1 MLTAMMS
8 KAVPD
13 DAQGELQGGISAVTN
28 LAMLAG
34 TLTFA
39 QVFGRFMAEDST
51 FRSPDVAYNLAAVL
65 LVGYVGLVPGHRA
78 TTGGADRDM
87 TETSGA
93 RGL

>member
-1 MLTAMMS
+1 
-8 KAVPD
+8 VPD

-65 LVGYVGLVPGHRA
+65 LVGTLVLFLAIVRRPPAR
-78 TTGGADRDM
+78 
-87 TETSGA
+87 TET
-93 RGL
+93 